1 MSGNKKPNKV
11 NEDANIVSWVVTAVL
26 LAVNAFPVGLFF
38 LIMKLTGNDVL
49 GRLFMSLQEGFRNNG
64 TPDATRASSSR
75 AGQKYASNSS
85 SRSRA
90 AREGEP
96 VVVHE
101 PVPTVHHPMGPQQQQ
116 TQQPAQPQPVP
127 QQPVQPKPQPQQ
139 RPAQAQQKP
148 AHTQEKDKPDDGIQH
163 ISKGKKALFTL
174 GWVFLAL
181 GVFGSIYAIAGSGV
195 LWKILQWIAVALGGG
210 GMLFAAHSKD
220 KKERLYQNIVKII
233 GDKAYVDLKSL
244 ASAAG
249 VKEKTL
255 IRELDEMVERG
266 YLPGSAYFDKAKGV
280 LILDQTKAEDQIVSQ
295 VSDEPG
301 REEDKYDLL
310 LNEMERA
317 CGRIRDRDML
327 EKAVQIR
334 GLAAAIFNAVRQD
347 PEKQPQIS
355 SFLNYY
361 FPTTLK
367 LLDSYAD
374 FEEKGFQ
381 GDKLSQTKERIEAT
395 MDTIIS
401 AYRKQLDNLY
411 LHDTLDVD
419 TDIDVLETMLKRD
432 GLSESDFVSIEQE
445 GFPGVMNEGTPGTMN

>member
-1 MSGNKKPNKV
+1 MDNRNRKPNKV
-11 NEDANIVSWVVTAVL
+11 NEDANVVSWVVTAVL

-38 LIMKLTGNDVL
+38 LIMKLAGNDIL
-49 GRLFMSLQEGFRNNG
+49 GKLFMALQEGFRNNS
-64 TPDATRASSSR
+64 TSDSTRASSTR
-75 AGQKYASNSS
+75 TQNYTPNSS

-90 AREGEP
+90 AHAGMYGT
-96 VVVHE
+96 VVVND
-101 PVPTVHHPMGPQQQQ
+101 PAQNTVQRPQ
-116 TQQPAQPQPVP
+116 QPQPEA
-127 QQPVQPKPQPQQ
+127 QRPQPQK
-139 RPAQAQQKP
+139 PAQAQPQQQSQKK
-148 AHTQEKDKPDDGIQH
+148 EKEDDGIQH
-163 ISKGKKALFTL
+163 ISRGKKALFVL
-174 GWVFLAL
+174 GWILL
-181 GVFGSIYAIAGSGV
+181 GAGILGSIYAIAGSGV

-210 GMLFAAHSKD
+210 GMLFAARSKD
-220 KKERLYQNIVKII
+220 KKERLYQNIVKIV
-233 GDKAYVDLKSL
+233 GDKAYVDIKAL
-244 ASAAG
+244 ASSAG

-266 YLPGSAYFDKAKGV
+266 YLPEAAYLDNARNL
-280 LILDQTKAEDQIVSQ
+280 LILDQAKAEDQVVTQTS
-295 VSDEPG
+295 VEPA
-301 REEDKYDLL
+301 RDEDKYDLL
-310 LNEMERA
+310 LKEMERA

-334 GLAAAIFNAVRQD
+334 GLAAGIFDAVRKD

-374 FEEKGFQ
+374 FEEKGYH
-381 GDKLSQTKERIEAT
+381 GDKLSQTKERIEVT

-411 LHDTLDVD
+411 LPDTLDVD

-432 GLSESDFVSIEQE
+432 GLSASDFEQQVE
-445 GFPGVMNEGTPGTMN
+445 QEGTPGTMN

>member
-1 MSGNKKPNKV
+1 MNGNRNRKPNKV
-11 NEDANIVSWVVTAVL
+11 SEDANIVSWVLTAIL
-26 LAVNAFPVGLFF
+26 LAVNAFPVGLVF
-38 LIMKLTGNDVL
+38 LGFKLAGNDIL
-49 GRLFMSLQEGFRNNG
+49 GKLFMALQEGFRNNSSS
-64 TPDATRASSSR
+64 DAARASSHR
-75 AGQKYASNSS
+75 TQNYASNSS

-90 AREGEP
+90 AREASQQGT
-96 VVVHE
+96 VVVND
-101 PVPTVHHPMGPQQQQ
+101 PASAAAAP
-116 TQQPAQPQPVP
+116 QPAQ
-127 QQPVQPKPQPQQ
+127 QPQQ
-139 RPAQAQQKP
+139 ASPAQQTVKPQQK
-148 AHTQEKDKPDDGIQH
+148 AQEKPAKERKNEKPDDGIQH
-163 ISKGKKALFTL
+163 ISRGKKALFTL
-174 GWVFLAL
+174 GWVLLAL
-181 GVFGSIYAIAGSGV
+181 GIFGSIYAIAGSGV

-210 GMLFAAHSKD
+210 GMLFAAHTKD
-220 KKERLYQNIVKII
+220 RKERLYQNIVKIV

-244 ASAAG
+244 SSAAG
-249 VKEKTL
+249 VKEKNL

-266 YLPGSAYFDKAKGV
+266 YLPESAYFDNAKGL
-280 LILDQTKAEDQIVSQ
+280 LILDQTKAEDQIVAQAEENS
-295 VSDEPG
+295 G

-310 LNEMERA
+310 LKEMERA

-334 GLAAAIFNAVRQD
+334 GLTAAIFNAVRQD
-347 PEKQPQIS
+347 PEKQSQIS

-381 GDKLSQTKERIEAT
+381 GDKLTQTKERIEVT

-411 LHDTLDVD
+411 LSDTLDVD

-432 GLSESDFVSIEQE
+432 GLSESDFANIDQQ
-445 GFPGVMNEGTPGTMN
+445 GLPGTMN

>member
-1 MSGNKKPNKV
+1 MNRNKKPFKV

-38 LIMKLTGNDVL
+38 LIMKLAGNDIL
-49 GRLFMSLQEGFRNNG
+49 GRIFMSLQEGFRNNG
-64 TPDATRASSSR
+64 SPDARKASANR
-75 AGQKYASNSS
+75 AGQYSASNSS

-90 AREGEP
+90 ARAGEP
-96 VVVHE
+96 IVEHD
-101 PVPTVHHPMGPQQQQ
+101 PVPTVHHPDVPQQSQQAAPQPVQNRPVQQAQQQKKQ
-116 TQQPAQPQPVP
+116 TQQSQ
-127 QQPVQPKPQPQQ
+127 VQE
-139 RPAQAQQKP
+139 QK
-148 AHTQEKDKPDDGIQH
+148 TDKEDDGIQH
-163 ISKGKKALFTL
+163 ISKGKKALFVL
-174 GWVFLAL
+174 GWVFLAM
-181 GVFGSIYAIAGSGV
+181 GIFGSIYAIAGSGV

-210 GMLFAAHSKD
+210 GMLFAARSKD
-220 KKERLYQNIVKII
+220 KKERLYQNLVKII

-249 VKEKTL
+249 VKEKAL

-266 YLPGSAYFDKAKGV
+266 YLPDSAYLDNAKGI
-280 LILDQTKAEDQIVSQ
+280 LILDQTKAEDQIVAQ
-295 VSDEPG
+295 VAESPE

-310 LNEMERA
+310 LKEMERA

-334 GLAAAIFNAVRQD
+334 GLAAAIFNAVRED

-381 GDKLSQTKERIEAT
+381 GDKLSQTKDRIEVT

-411 LHDTLDVD
+411 LTDTMDVD

-432 GLSESDFVSIEQE
+432 GLSESDFAKIEQDS
-445 GFPGVMNEGTPGTMN
+445 FPGVEGTPGTMN

>member
-1 MSGNKKPNKV
+1 
-11 NEDANIVSWVVTAVL
+11 VL
-26 LAVNAFPVGLFF
+26 LAVNAFPGGLFF
-38 LIMKLTGNDVL
+38 LIMKLAGNDVL
-49 GRLFMSLQEGFRNNG
+49 GKLFMALQDGFRNNS
-64 TPDATRASSSR
+64 TSDATRSSAHR
-75 AGQKYASNSS
+75 AQNYTPNSS

-90 AREGEP
+90 AQTGSQPSGP

-101 PVPTVHHPMGPQQQQ
+101 PDQ
-116 TQQPAQPQPVP
+116 TKNSSSAQQPQSQPHPG
-127 QQPVQPKPQPQQ
+127 
-139 RPAQAQQKP
+139 PAQHEKQAQAEPQAAQARKKE
-148 AHTQEKDKPDDGIQH
+148 AENDGIQH
-163 ISKGKKALFTL
+163 ISKGKKALFIL
-174 GWVFLAL
+174 GWVLL
-181 GVFGSIYAIAGSGV
+181 GAGILGTIYGIAGSGV

-210 GMLFAAHSKD
+210 GMLVAARSKD
-220 KKERLYQNIVKII
+220 RKERLYQNIVKLI
-233 GDKAYVDLKSL
+233 GEKAYVDLKALS
-244 ASAAG
+244 SAAG
-249 VKEKTL
+249 IKQKTL

-266 YLPGSAYFDKAKGV
+266 YLPATAYLDNARGL
-280 LILDQTKAEDQIVSQ
+280 LIIDQVKAEDQIVTDAVEETQ
-295 VSDEPG
+295 

-310 LNEMERA
+310 LKEMERA
-317 CGRIRDRDML
+317 CGRIQDRDML

-334 GLAAAIFNAVRQD
+334 GLAAAIFNAVRNA

-411 LHDTLDVD
+411 LSDTLDVD
-419 TDIDVLETMLKRD
+419 TDIDVLETMIKRD
-432 GLSESDFVSIEQE
+432 GLSESDFSSGDQ
-445 GFPGVMNEGTPGTMN
+445 EGTPGTMN

>member
-1 MSGNKKPNKV
+1 MDNRNRKPNKV
-11 NEDANIVSWVVTAVL
+11 NEDANVVSWVVTAVL

-38 LIMKLTGNDVL
+38 LIMKLAGNDIL
-49 GRLFMSLQEGFRNNG
+49 GKLFMALQEGFRNNS
-64 TPDATRASSSR
+64 TSDSTRASSTR
-75 AGQKYASNSS
+75 TQNYTPNSS

-90 AREGEP
+90 AHAGMHGT
-96 VVVHE
+96 VVVND
-101 PVPTVHHPMGPQQQQ
+101 PAQNTVQRPQ
-116 TQQPAQPQPVP
+116 QPQPEA
-127 QQPVQPKPQPQQ
+127 QRPQPQK
-139 RPAQAQQKP
+139 PAQAQPQQQSQKK
-148 AHTQEKDKPDDGIQH
+148 EKEDDGIQH
-163 ISKGKKALFTL
+163 ISRGKKALFVL
-174 GWVFLAL
+174 GWILL
-181 GVFGSIYAIAGSGV
+181 GAGILGSIYAIAGSGV

-210 GMLFAAHSKD
+210 GML
-220 KKERLYQNIVKII
+220 VKIV
-233 GDKAYVDLKSL
+233 GDKAYVDIKAL
-244 ASAAG
+244 ASSAG

-266 YLPGSAYFDKAKGV
+266 YLPEAAYLDNARNL
-280 LILDQTKAEDQIVSQ
+280 LILDQTKAEDQVVTQTS
-295 VSDEPG
+295 VEPA
-301 REEDKYDLL
+301 RDEDKYDLL
-310 LNEMERA
+310 LKEMERA

-334 GLAAAIFNAVRQD
+334 GLAAGIFDAVRKD

-374 FEEKGFQ
+374 FEEKGYH
-381 GDKLSQTKERIEAT
+381 GDKLSQTKERIEVT

-411 LHDTLDVD
+411 LPDTLDVD

-432 GLSESDFVSIEQE
+432 GLSASDFEQQIEQ
-445 GFPGVMNEGTPGTMN
+445 EGTPGTMN

>member
-1 MSGNKKPNKV
+1 MDNRNRKPNKV
-11 NEDANIVSWVVTAVL
+11 NEDANVVSWVVTAVL

-38 LIMKLTGNDVL
+38 LIMKLAGNDIL
-49 GRLFMSLQEGFRNNG
+49 GKLFMALQEGFRNN
-64 TPDATRASSSR
+64 TTSDSTRASSTR
-75 AGQKYASNSS
+75 TQNYTPNSS

-90 AREGEP
+90 AHAGMHGT
-96 VVVHE
+96 VVVND
-101 PVPTVHHPMGPQQQQ
+101 PAQNTVQRPQ
-116 TQQPAQPQPVP
+116 QPQPEA
-127 QQPVQPKPQPQQ
+127 QRPQPQK
-139 RPAQAQQKP
+139 PAQAQPQQQSQKK
-148 AHTQEKDKPDDGIQH
+148 EKEDDGIQH
-163 ISKGKKALFTL
+163 ISRGKKALFVL
-174 GWVFLAL
+174 GWILL
-181 GVFGSIYAIAGSGV
+181 GAGILGSIYAIAGSGV

-210 GMLFAAHSKD
+210 GMLFAARSKD
-220 KKERLYQNIVKII
+220 KKERLYQNIVKIV
-233 GDKAYVDLKSL
+233 GDKAYVDIKAL
-244 ASAAG
+244 ASSAG

-266 YLPGSAYFDKAKGV
+266 YLPEAAYLDNARNL
-280 LILDQTKAEDQIVSQ
+280 LILDQAKAEDQVVTQ
-295 VSDEPG
+295 TSDEPA
-301 REEDKYDLL
+301 RDEDKYDLL
-310 LNEMERA
+310 LKEMERA

-334 GLAAAIFNAVRQD
+334 GLAAGVFDAVRKD

-374 FEEKGFQ
+374 FEEKGYH
-381 GDKLSQTKERIEAT
+381 GDKLSQTKERIEVT

-411 LHDTLDVD
+411 LPDTLDVD

-432 GLSESDFVSIEQE
+432 GLSTSDFEQQVE
-445 GFPGVMNEGTPGTMN
+445 QEGTPGTMN

>member
-38 LIMKLTGNDVL
+38 LIMKMTGNDIL
-49 GRLFMSLQEGFRNNG
+49 GRLFMTLQEGFRNNG
-64 TPDATRASSSR
+64 TPDATKSSSNR
-75 AGQKYASNSS
+75 AQNYAANSS

-90 AREGEP
+90 ARAGEP

-101 PVPTVHHPMGPQQQQ
+101 PVPTVHHPHWQQEQQQQ
-116 TQQPAQPQPVP
+116 PAKPAEQQPQQP
-127 QQPVQPKPQPQQ
+127 QQPVQQPKPQV
-139 RPAQAQQKP
+139 QQKP
-148 AHTQEKDKPDDGIQH
+148 AQEQKKEKPGDGIQH
-163 ISKGKKALFTL
+163 ISKGKKALFAL

-195 LWKILQWIAVALGGG
+195 LWKIIQWIAVALGGG

-220 KKERLYQNIVKII
+220 KKERLYQNIVKLI
-233 GDKAYVDLKSL
+233 GNKAYVDIKSL

-249 VKEKTL
+249 VKEKAL

-266 YLPGSAYFDKAKGV
+266 YLPGSAYFDNAKGV
-280 LILDQTKAEDQIVSQ
+280 LILDQTKVEDQIVTQ
-295 VSDEPG
+295 ETDESG
-301 REEDKYDLL
+301 RENDKYDLL

-334 GLAAAIFNAVRQD
+334 GLAAAIFNAVRTD

-374 FEEKGFQ
+374 FEEKGYQ
-381 GDKLSQTKERIEAT
+381 GDKLSQTKERIEVT
-395 MDTIIS
+395 MDTVIS

-432 GLSESDFVSIEQE
+432 GLSESDFANIDQE
-445 GFPGVMNEGTPGTMN
+445 SEIPGVMSEGTPGTMN

>member
-1 MSGNKKPNKV
+1 MNGNKKPNKV
-11 NEDANIVSWVVTAVL
+11 NDDANIVSWVVTAIL

-38 LIMKLTGNDVL
+38 LVMKLSGNDIL
-49 GRLFMSLQEGFRNNG
+49 GRLFMALQDGFRSNAN
-64 TPDATRASSSR
+64 PDATRASANRSN
-75 AGQKYASNSS
+75 QQYYSNSS

-90 AREGEP
+90 ARDAQKQTGQ

-101 PVPTVHHPMGPQQQQ
+101 PSQTTASHQQI
-116 TQQPAQPQPVP
+116 QQPEMPA
-127 QQPVQPKPQPQQ
+127 KKQPQQ
-139 RPAQAQQKP
+139 AAPQKSVQKT
-148 AHTQEKDKPDDGIQH
+148 AVKDQKKEKEDDGIQH
-163 ISKGKKALFTL
+163 ISRGKKALFTL
-174 GWVFLAL
+174 GWVLLAL
-181 GVFGSIYAIAGSGV
+181 GILGSIYAIAGSGV
-195 LWKILQWIAVALGGG
+195 LWKILQWIAVAVGGG

-220 KKERLYQNIVKII
+220 RKERLYQNIIKII

-244 ASAAG
+244 ASSAG

-255 IRELDEMVERG
+255 IRELDEMAERG
-266 YLPGSAYFDKAKGV
+266 YLPETAYFDNAKGI
-280 LILDQTKAEDQIVSQ
+280 LILDQTKAEDQLVTQ
-295 VSDEPG
+295 AAEETN

-310 LNEMERA
+310 LKEMERA
-317 CGRIRDRDML
+317 CGRIGDRDML

-334 GLAAAIFNAVRQD
+334 GLAAAIFNAVRKD
-347 PEKQPQIS
+347 PDKQPQIS

-381 GDKLSQTKERIEAT
+381 GDKLSQTKDRIEVT

-411 LHDTLDVD
+411 LSDTLDVD

-432 GLSESDFVSIEQE
+432 GLSESDFAQIEQ
-445 GFPGVMNEGTPGTMN
+445 EGTPGTMN

>member
-1 MSGNKKPNKV
+1 MNGNKKPNKV

-38 LIMKLTGNDVL
+38 LIMKLTGNDIL
-49 GRLFMSLQEGFRNNG
+49 GKLFMALQEGFRNNAN
-64 TPDATRASSSR
+64 PDATRASSTR
-75 AGQKYASNSS
+75 GGQNSASNSS

-90 AREGEP
+90 ARAGEP

-101 PVPTVHHPMGPQQQQ
+101 PVPTVHHPMGPQQPS
-116 TQQPAQPQPVP
+116 QQPAQQTPVQQP
-127 QQPVQPKPQPQQ
+127 QQAPKPQAQPQQ
-139 RPAQAQQKP
+139 KSAKEQKK
-148 AHTQEKDKPDDGIQH
+148 EKPDDGIQH
-163 ISKGKKALFTL
+163 ISRGKKALFTL
-174 GWVFLAL
+174 GWILLAL

-210 GMLFAAHSKD
+210 GMLYAARSKD
-220 KKERLYQNIVKII
+220 KKERLYQNLVKIV
-233 GDKAYVDLKSL
+233 GDKAYVELKSL

-255 IRELDEMVERG
+255 VRELDEMVERG
-266 YLPGSAYFDKAKGV
+266 YLPESAYLDNARGL
-280 LILDQTKAEDQIVSQ
+280 LILNQSKAEDQIITEAVEEAQ
-295 VSDEPG
+295 

-310 LNEMERA
+310 VKEMERA
-317 CGRIRDRDML
+317 CGRIQDRDMM
-327 EKAVQIR
+327 ENAVQIR
-334 GLAAAIFNAVRQD
+334 GLAAAIFNAVRKD

-374 FEEKGFQ
+374 FEEKGYQ
-381 GDKLSQTKERIEAT
+381 GDKLSQTKERIEVT

-411 LHDTLDVD
+411 LPDTLDVD

-432 GLSESDFVSIEQE
+432 GLSASDFEQTE
-445 GFPGVMNEGTPGTMN
+445 QQGMPGTMN

>member
-38 LIMKLTGNDVL
+38 LIMKLAGNDIL
-49 GRLFMSLQEGFRNNG
+49 GRIFMALQQGFRNNT
-64 TPDATRASSSR
+64 TPDATRASNNRNQS
-75 AGQKYASNSS
+75 YAANSS

-90 AREGEP
+90 ARSGEP
-96 VVVHE
+96 VIVHD
-101 PVPTVHHPMGPQQQQ
+101 PVPTVHHPMGPF
-116 TQQPAQPQPVP
+116 QQPAQQPVQQPAARPQPAQQPAAQPQPV
-127 QQPVQPKPQPQQ
+127 QQ
-139 RPAQAQQKP
+139 RPQTQQSQQKP
-148 AHTQEKDKPDDGIQH
+148 AQEQKKEKPDDGIQH

-174 GWVFLAL
+174 GWVLLAL

-210 GMLFAAHSKD
+210 GMLFAAHTKD

-233 GDKAYVDLKSL
+233 GDKAYVELKSL
-244 ASAAG
+244 ASSAG

-266 YLPGSAYFDKAKGV
+266 YLPECAYFDNARGL
-280 LILDQTKAEDQIVSQ
+280 LILDQSKAEEQ
-295 VSDEPG
+295 VVEQPTEEAD

-310 LNEMERA
+310 LKEMERA

-334 GLAAAIFNAVRQD
+334 GLAAAIFNAVRKN

-374 FEEKGFQ
+374 FEEKGYQ
-381 GDKLSQTKERIEAT
+381 GDKLSQTKGRIEVT

-401 AYRKQLDNLY
+401 AYRKQLDTLY
-411 LHDTLDVD
+411 LPDTLDVD

-432 GLSESDFVSIEQE
+432 GLSESDFAQIEQE
-445 GFPGVMNEGTPGTMN
+445 EGTPGTMN

>member
-1 MSGNKKPNKV
+1 MDNRNRKPNKV
-11 NEDANIVSWVVTAVL
+11 NEDANVVSWVVTAVL

-38 LIMKLTGNDVL
+38 LLMKLAGIDIL
-49 GRLFMSLQEGFRNNG
+49 GKLFMALQEGFRNNS
-64 TPDATRASSSR
+64 TSDSTRASSTR
-75 AGQKYASNSS
+75 TQNYTPNSS

-90 AREGEP
+90 AHAGMYGT
-96 VVVHE
+96 VVVND
-101 PVPTVHHPMGPQQQQ
+101 PAQNTVQRPQQPQPEAQRPQPQKPAQAQPQQQQ
-116 TQQPAQPQPVP
+116 S
-127 QQPVQPKPQPQQ
+127 
-139 RPAQAQQKP
+139 QKK
-148 AHTQEKDKPDDGIQH
+148 EKEDDGIQH
-163 ISKGKKALFTL
+163 ISRGKKALFVL
-174 GWVFLAL
+174 GWILL
-181 GVFGSIYAIAGSGV
+181 GAGILGSIYAIAGSGV

-210 GMLFAAHSKD
+210 GMLFAARSKD
-220 KKERLYQNIVKII
+220 KKERLYQNIVKIV
-233 GDKAYVDLKSL
+233 GDKAYVDIKAL
-244 ASAAG
+244 ASSAG

-266 YLPGSAYFDKAKGV
+266 YLPEAAYLDNARNL
-280 LILDQTKAEDQIVSQ
+280 LILDQAKAEDQVVTQ
-295 VSDEPG
+295 TSDEPA
-301 REEDKYDLL
+301 RDEDKYDLL
-310 LNEMERA
+310 LKEMERA

-334 GLAAAIFNAVRQD
+334 GLAAGVFDAVRKD

-374 FEEKGFQ
+374 FEEKGYH
-381 GDKLSQTKERIEAT
+381 GDKLSQTKERIEVT

-411 LHDTLDVD
+411 LPDTLDVD

-432 GLSESDFVSIEQE
+432 GLSASDFEQQVEQE
-445 GFPGVMNEGTPGTMN
+445 RTPGTMN

>member
-1 MSGNKKPNKV
+1 MDNRNRKPNKV
-11 NEDANIVSWVVTAVL
+11 NEDANVVSWVVTAVL

-38 LIMKLTGNDVL
+38 LIMKLAGNDIL
-49 GRLFMSLQEGFRNNG
+49 GKLFMALQEGFRNN
-64 TPDATRASSSR
+64 TTSDSTRASSTR
-75 AGQKYASNSS
+75 TQYYTPNSS

-90 AREGEP
+90 AHAGMHGT
-96 VVVHE
+96 VVVND
-101 PVPTVHHPMGPQQQQ
+101 PAQNTVQRPQ
-116 TQQPAQPQPVP
+116 QPQPEA
-127 QQPVQPKPQPQQ
+127 QRPQPQK
-139 RPAQAQQKP
+139 PAQAQPQQQSQKK
-148 AHTQEKDKPDDGIQH
+148 EKEDDGIQH
-163 ISKGKKALFTL
+163 ISRGKKALFVL
-174 GWVFLAL
+174 GWILL
-181 GVFGSIYAIAGSGV
+181 GAGILGSIYAIAGSGV

-210 GMLFAAHSKD
+210 GMLFAARSKD
-220 KKERLYQNIVKII
+220 KKERLYQNIVKIV
-233 GDKAYVDLKSL
+233 GDKAYVDIKAL
-244 ASAAG
+244 ASSAG

-266 YLPGSAYFDKAKGV
+266 YLPEAAYLDNARNL
-280 LILDQTKAEDQIVSQ
+280 LILDQAKAEDQVVTQS
-295 VSDEPG
+295 SDEPA
-301 REEDKYDLL
+301 RDEDKYDLL
-310 LNEMERA
+310 LKEMERA

-334 GLAAAIFNAVRQD
+334 GLAAGVFDAVRKD

-374 FEEKGFQ
+374 FEEKGYH
-381 GDKLSQTKERIEAT
+381 GDKLSQTKERIEVT

-411 LHDTLDVD
+411 LPDTLDVD

-432 GLSESDFVSIEQE
+432 GLSTSDFEQQVE
-445 GFPGVMNEGTPGTMN
+445 QEGTPGTMN

>member
-1 MSGNKKPNKV
+1 MNRNKKPNKV

-38 LIMKLTGNDVL
+38 LIMKLAGNDVL
-49 GRLFMSLQEGFRNNG
+49 GKLFMALQDGFRNSSTSDAARSSTHRAQSY
-64 TPDATRASSSR
+64 TP
-75 AGQKYASNSS
+75 NSS

-90 AREGEP
+90 AQTGQQP
-96 VVVHE
+96 GGTVVVHE
-101 PVPTVHHPMGPQQQQ
+101 PTPSQNPQ
-116 TQQPAQPQPVP
+116 TGQQPQAQPQSVSAQHKSQTQPGP
-127 QQPVQPKPQPQQ
+127 QSVQARKKE
-139 RPAQAQQKP
+139 A
-148 AHTQEKDKPDDGIQH
+148 EDDGIQH
-163 ISKGKKALFTL
+163 ISKGKKALFIL
-174 GWVFLAL
+174 GWVLL
-181 GVFGSIYAIAGSGV
+181 GAGILGTINAVAGTGV
-195 LWKILQWIAVALGGG
+195 LWRILQWIAVALGGG
-210 GMLFAAHSKD
+210 GMLFAARSKD
-220 KKERLYQNIVKII
+220 RKERLYQNIVKLI

-244 ASAAG
+244 SSAAG
-249 VKEKTL
+249 VKQKTL
-255 IRELDEMVERG
+255 IRELDEMLERG
-266 YLPGSAYFDKAKGV
+266 YLPATAYLDNAKGL
-280 LILDQTKAEDQIVSQ
+280 LIIDQIKAEDQIATNAVEETQ
-295 VSDEPG
+295 

-310 LNEMERA
+310 LKEMERA
-317 CGRIRDRDML
+317 CGRIQDRDML

-334 GLAAAIFNAVRQD
+334 GLAAAIFNAVRND

-411 LHDTLDVD
+411 LSDTLDVD
-419 TDIDVLETMLKRD
+419 TDIDVLETMIKRD
-432 GLSESDFVSIEQE
+432 GLSESDFSSGDQ
-445 GFPGVMNEGTPGTMN
+445 EGTPGTMN